1 MEDRILKLVD
11 KANEEI
17 IKREFLLTRSQ
28 NNQEREVNA
37 ERLDEAKYFADLI
50 LNLYREVAL

>member
-1 MEDRILKLVD
+1 MKDSILKLVD